1 MNRLEHLLATL
12 GEEAAEIVQ
21 EAHKCQRFGIH
32 NHFEGRPNG
41 DYLLTEVI
49 QLLTVLEMVL
59 EEAGYVSDETFDM
72 DEVYLR
78 KREAVEKHMHLAETL
93 WGTVEPGSSR
103 YWKQTAEVDVPVEES
118 DETEDGVESDS
129 AESGEHE
136 DSPSEIPSAEGSCG
150 ESGDSGSTMGQTQ
163 G

>member
-41 DYLLTEVI
+41 DYLLTEVV

-59 EEAGYVSDETFDM
+59 EEAGFIPDETFDEDKVA
-72 DEVYLR
+72 DE
-78 KREAVEKHMHLAETL
+78 KRQKVEKFMHLAETI

-103 YWKQTAEVDVPVEES
+103 YWKQTAEVDVPVE
-118 DETEDGVESDS
+118 DEEWDDEEDTEPDS
-129 AESGEHE
+129 SESGEHA
-136 DSPSEIPSAEGSCG
+136 DSAGEVSGAEGPS
-150 ESGDSGSTMGQTQ
+150 SQ
-163 G
+163 